1 MISAA
6 AATAAARAA
15 QQLYIT
21 STTPA
26 PSKVQAP
33 PLFEV
38 SHFTLQSSPAES
50 TLTPAHTQHP
60 QAAAHLPVNIF
71 GNDEEVGQ
79 DQVLPHLLAAPDLFP
94 VTQDFLANNNEEYE
108 NAIANELDDILE
120 FDANHGE
127 KIRGNFVI
135 NPDDDDFVFEELDED
150 GREDHG
156 GESNEEGD

>member
-15 QQLYIT
+15 QELYIT
-21 STTPA
+21 TRTPA

-60 QAAAHLPVNIF
+60 QAAAHLPINIF

-79 DQVLPHLLAAPDLFP
+79 DQILPVGSVQSMQP
-94 VTQDFLANNNEEYE
+94 V
-108 NAIANELDDILE
+108 
-120 FDANHGE
+120 
-127 KIRGNFVI
+127 
-135 NPDDDDFVFEELDED
+135 
-150 GREDHG
+150 
-156 GESNEEGD
+156 SNYGDRRN